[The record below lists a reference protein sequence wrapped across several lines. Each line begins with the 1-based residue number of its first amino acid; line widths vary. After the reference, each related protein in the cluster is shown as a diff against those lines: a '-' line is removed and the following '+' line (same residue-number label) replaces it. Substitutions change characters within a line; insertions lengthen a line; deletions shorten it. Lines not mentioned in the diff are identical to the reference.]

1 MGATMPTKLI
11 DCVILQELGDIKEIV
26 IANRAWLEFLP
37 MLLIISAIGSL
48 VIFGLKLHSMLEK

>member
-1 MGATMPTKLI
+1 MPTKLI